1 MDNLETVLSLVL
13 SGLLI
18 LFIIFKNKKN
28 LDFVYYMTALTLIF
42 LVSKMSDYRFLIIML
57 ISFMCSEF
65 GSRKINRKQ
74 MVSSDKYKKNV
85 RLMVVGTFITSPAIC
100 FLISKQE
107 FSERFIQES
116 LNSSYSENSMVGVL
130 LIVIIF
136 IMSIGKRKV

>member
-1 MDNLETVLSLVL
+1 MDSVEAILSLVL

-18 LFIIFKNKKN
+18 LFIALKNKKK
-28 LDFVYYMTALTLIF
+28 LDFVYYMMVLTLIYI
-42 LVSKMSDYRFLIIML
+42 VSKMSDYRFVILML

-74 MVSSDKYKKNV
+74 IVSSDKYKKNV
-85 RLMVVGTFITSPAIC
+85 RLMVIGTFITSMAIC
-100 FLISKQE
+100 FLVFNQE
-107 FSERFIQES
+107 LSERIIQES

-130 LIVIIF
+130 LITIIF